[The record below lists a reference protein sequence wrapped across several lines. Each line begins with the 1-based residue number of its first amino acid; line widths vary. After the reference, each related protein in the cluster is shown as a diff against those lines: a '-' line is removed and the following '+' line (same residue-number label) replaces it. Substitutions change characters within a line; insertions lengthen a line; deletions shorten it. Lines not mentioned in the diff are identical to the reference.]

1 MSHYGHK
8 TAALELWGPVKHL
21 SRSPFPSNKKPFR
34 EWYLNWQSQWSPPPA
49 YVNEYVPRRDGE
61 GNVHF
66 RQLHCE
72 ADTPHS
78 PAPYP
83 PIVMTRQGI
92 ILNRLTSHWLG
103 TPTAWNAIAL
113 GVKGDKNVSP
123 APLIP
128 YSVAIFLPQKYLAV
142 SSSKATLDSH
152 SSLLSEWKMV
162 LCKRSRGCD
171 ANSQGALSQAFDRE
185 LWSCC

>member
-1 MSHYGHK
+1 MALKLTVSVVTFPGLCQWECAWQRWRK
-8 TAALELWGPVKHL
+8 QWALEAIPLWG
-21 SRSPFPSNKKPFR
+21 R
-34 EWYLNWQSQWSPPPA
+34 QST
-49 YVNEYVPRRDGE
+49 
-61 GNVHF
+61 
-66 RQLHCE
+66 L
-72 ADTPHS
+72 

-83 PIVMTRQGI
+83 PIVRTGQGI

-113 GVKGDKNVSP
+113 RVKRDKNVSP
-123 APLIP
+123 PALIP

-142 SSSKATLDSH
+142 SSSKATLDSR

-162 LCKRSRGCD
+162 LRKRSWGCD
-171 ANSQGALSQAFDRE
+171 ANRQGALSQAFDRE